1 MASQDTPQSLAAQRH
16 RQAAAR
22 ARAYRQ
28 RARLAVTIDEIV
40 VDVLADALN
49 GLRKGTTIDAFIRD
63 VVADTIGRLK
73 AAGVEKPRAVLGQ
86 RLSLPEHRKNEPV
99 S

>member
-1 MASQDTPQSLAAQRH
+1 MTLQDSPQSLSAERH

-22 ARAYRQ
+22 ARAYRA
-28 RARLAVTIDEIV
+28 RARQAATVDEIV
-40 VDVLADALN
+40 VDVLAD
-49 GLRKGTTIDAFIRD
+49 GMQRLRRGTSVDTFIRD

-73 AAGVEKPRAVLGQ
+73 AAGVENPRAVLGQ
-86 RLSLPEHRKNEPV
+86 RLKLVEHRNNQSV

>member
-1 MASQDTPQSLAAQRH
+1 M
-16 RQAAAR
+16 
-22 ARAYRQ
+22 
-28 RARLAVTIDEIV
+28 
-40 VDVLADALN
+40 N
-49 GLRKGTTIDAFIRD
+49 GLRKGTTVDAFIRD

-86 RLSLPEHRKNEPV
+86 RLSLPEHRKNELV